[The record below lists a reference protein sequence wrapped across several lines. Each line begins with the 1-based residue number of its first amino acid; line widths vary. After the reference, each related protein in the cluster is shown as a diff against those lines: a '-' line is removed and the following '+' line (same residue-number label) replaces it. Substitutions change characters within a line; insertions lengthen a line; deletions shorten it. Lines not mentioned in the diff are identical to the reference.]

1 MPLIVKNTTFPS
13 LLDLLAPHSCRGCGL
28 IGSPLCNRCKNYI
41 YNQHHNFCPRCKAS
55 TPTGICDHCKDLPP
69 TFVATERAGLIDEL
83 IHDYKYSSNR
93 SLAKPLADVLNNCL
107 PDSICPVTIVPLP
120 TISKHLRSRGF
131 DHTRLIAK
139 RLTKLHKDWRV
150 EPLLL
155 RANSTV
161 QVGSTKKDRVS
172 QASKAYEINPKIKI
186 NPKSTYL
193 LIDDVWTTGASMEAA
208 VKKLQQAGV
217 SQIAI
222 GILAVST
229 I

>member
-1 MPLIVKNTTFPS
+1 MPLIVKNTTFPG
-13 LLDLLAPHSCRGCGL
+13 LLDLLVPHSCRGCGC
-28 IGSPLCNRCKNYI
+28 IGEALCNRCKNYI

-69 TFVATERAGLIDEL
+69 IFVATERAGLIDEL

-93 SLAKPLADVLNNCL
+93 SLAMPLADILDNCL
-107 PDSICPVTIVPLP
+107 PHISSPTIVVPLP
-120 TISKHLRSRGF
+120 TISKHLRARGF
-131 DHTRLIAK
+131 DHTKLIAK
-139 RLTKLHKDWRV
+139 HLAKKHSNWQVKQ
-150 EPLLL
+150 LLI
-155 RANSTV
+155 RTNSTV

-208 VKKLQQAGV
+208 IKKLRQAGV
-217 SQIAI
+217 SQISV